1 MPLIKINRKELL
13 EITKKINPAPKSDKE
28 GHSRAVTLLIQGD
41 KLSVFSKNMR
51 YRFRGIMDLLDN
63 SEKIEE
69 PFTFEMIPFFKF
81 LGKLSDDEITLHYTG
96 SKVQVKIL
104 SGVIN
109 FENYK
114 RMAHK
119 LIDDEFWKG
128 RRLEFGEGSSRH
140 LLNIMNICQK
150 TNSMAL
156 TPEYKKCGIKDNN
169 AYMWYGNIIVRI
181 NNVHLP
187 NFGFRF
193 SDIPVLKKT
202 VKDSD
207 RFSLSTAIRDYQVT
221 TDTNFSLSYPYM
233 KFEGIA
239 DACTNVIEDSIIQF
253 EVPFET
259 FKEVLGIT
267 SFVCGQFDTIQM
279 LSKYGTADKKHHIM
293 IESSTKTGRSLSYPL
308 IKDYSGSEVS
318 LKFNVG
324 FIKQIVDLFN
334 TLRNDVFDDKVIISV
349 DSKRRAYFKYSNIS
363 VVIGNLQR

>member
-13 EITKKINPAPKSDKE
+13 NITKKINPAPKSDKE
-28 GHSRAVTLLIQGD
+28 GHSRAVTLLVQGNN
-41 KLSVFSKNMR
+41 LSVFSKNMR
-51 YRFRGIMDLLDN
+51 YRFRGVMELADN

-69 PFTFEMIPFFKF
+69 PFTFEMLPFFKF
-81 LGKLSDDEITLHYTG
+81 LSKLPDDEITLHYTG

-119 LIDDEFWKG
+119 LIDDEFWNG
-128 RRLEFGEGSSRH
+128 RKLEFGEGSSRH
-140 LLNIMNICQK
+140 LINLINTCQK

-156 TPEYKKCGIKDNN
+156 TPEYKKCCVKDNN
-169 AYMWYGNIIVRI
+169 AYMWYGNIIIRI
-181 NNVHLP
+181 SGVNLP

-193 SDIPVLKKT
+193 SDIPALKKT

-207 RFSLSTAIRDYQVT
+207 RFSVFTAIRDYQIT
-221 TDTNFSLSYPYM
+221 TDTDFSISYPYM
-233 KFEGIA
+233 KFESIA
-239 DACTNVIEDSIIQF
+239 DACTNVIEDSVLQF
-253 EVPFET
+253 EVPFDV

-279 LSKYGTADKKHHIM
+279 LSKYSTEDNNHYIM

-308 IKDYSGSEVS
+308 IKNYSGGDVS

-324 FIKQIVDLFN
+324 FIKQLVELFN
-334 TLRNDVFDDKVIISV
+334 TLRDDIFDDKVIISV
-349 DSKRRAYFKYSNIS
+349 DSKRRAYFKYSNVS
-363 VVIGNLQR
+363 VVIGNLNK